1 MAPAGAQL
9 GSRSEEAAAAL
20 SKLEEIERSAESIG
34 NDAAALLTGLQS
46 ALQTVRKRGSRELH
60 LQNPWRSAFTT
71 HGVLRH

>member
-46 ALQTVRKRGSRELH
+46 ALQTVRKRGS
-60 LQNPWRSAFTT
+60 
-71 HGVLRH
+71 